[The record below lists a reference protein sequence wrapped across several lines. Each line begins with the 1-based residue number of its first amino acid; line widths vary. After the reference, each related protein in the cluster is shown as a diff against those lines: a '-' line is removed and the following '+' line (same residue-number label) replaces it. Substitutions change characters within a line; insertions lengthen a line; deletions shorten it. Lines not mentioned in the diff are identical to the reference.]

1 VKKDEE
7 KSGKE
12 NKRGRPQTDPMSQK
26 STKNQTTYICVW
38 STANFH
44 RL

>member
-26 STKNQTTYICVW
+26 STKNQTTYVYTGQLQI
-38 STANFH
+38 FIG
-44 RL
+44 